1 MPELPEVKLMCDF
14 LNKFSYN
21 KIQDIVTKKSD
32 KKPNLTLPFTMT
44 FSQHGKEMCC
54 KTNYGEKLFFTLGF
68 GTWSVVN
75 INKVEDKIRNNIVF
89 SFVLDEHVHIAL
101 VDQRRFSKWKVA
113 SDFSKSRGPD
123 PLKDRKAFKDNILN
137 NLKKKVFDKPI
148 YEMMLDQKYFC
159 GVGNYLRAV
168 ILNCI
173 DDDHPFQ
180 SARNYIERNG
190 EEFLDTVIG
199 VMNESYTLQS
209 EGKMVPEFYYPYGVG
224 CSIKDKNG
232 RTFWFDRKWKE
243 SSESI
248 IF

>member
-1 MPELPEVKLMCDF
+1 MCDF
-14 LNKFSYN
+14 LNKFSSN
-21 KIQDIVTKKSD
+21 EIRDITTKNAN
-32 KKPNLTLPFTMT
+32 KKPNLTLPFTA
-44 FSQHGKEMCC
+44 SWDQHGKEMCC
-54 KTNYGEKLFFTLGF
+54 ETNHGEKLFFTLGF

-89 SFVLDEHVHIAL
+89 SFVLDEHVHIVL
-101 VDQRRFSKWKVA
+101 IDQRRFSKWKVS

-123 PLKDRKAFKDNILN
+123 PLKDAIAFKNNILK

-148 YEMMLDQKYFC
+148 YEMLLDQKYFC

-173 DDDHPFQ
+173 DSDPFQ
-180 SARNYIERNG
+180 SARDYIEKNG

-199 VMNESYTLQS
+199 VIQESYELQS
-209 EGKMVPEFYYPYGVG
+209 SGKMVPEWYFPYGSG
-224 CSIKDKNG
+224 ESIKDKNG
-232 RTFWFDRKWKE
+232 RTFWFSKKWKT
-243 SSESI
+243 SDESI